1 MQLGQDKVISSN
13 VKCNKLFDMV
23 RAIHDLSGAYCTRCN
38 KSLGKTEIKRCN
50 GCNRMSYCSKACQRE
65 DWLSGHN
72 LTCSNKHYTV
82 EQPGQFQGR
91 ILPKREPES
100 ERAAAK
106 LEALE
111 QNVSMIQLKL
121 FLHNSDSILSQARS
135 LGIPLHDCVVL
146 FDLRKCPPTV
156 EVECYT
162 KSCESQKEIKSLEDM
177 RSKENITWIYT
188 SWIYHGYMDDDE
200 DQPMLVMQKFFP
212 HEWLSTKENK

>member
-111 QNVSMIQLKL
+111 QNVNMIQLKL
-121 FLHNSDSILSQARS
+121 FLDNSDTILSQVTS
-135 LGIPLHDCVVL
+135 LGFPLRDCVAK
-146 FDLRKCPPTV
+146 FDLRDCPPTV
-156 EVECYT
+156 EVIRYSEYCYY
-162 KSCESQKEIKSLEDM
+162 SPKEMKCFEDT
-177 RSKENITWIYT
+177 RSKENMTCIYI
-188 SWIYHGYMDDDE
+188 SWIYFI
-200 DQPMLVMQKFFP
+200 LLISV
-212 HEWLSTKENK
+212 